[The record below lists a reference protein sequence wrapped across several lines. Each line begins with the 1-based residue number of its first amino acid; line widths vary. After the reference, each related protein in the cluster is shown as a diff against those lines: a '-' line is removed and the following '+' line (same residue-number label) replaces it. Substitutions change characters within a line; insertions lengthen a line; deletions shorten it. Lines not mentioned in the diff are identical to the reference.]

1 MDLVD
6 YEDLIAVAR
15 RRDSDGVDDDFARV
29 LELCISRRIDLLHVY
44 RSRSCNLAARI
55 ADAARLGRDA
65 LDAVESLGND
75 PRGRRFSNTARSGEQ
90 ICVVNP
96 SALQRVAEGLGDH
109 FLSDYLIE
117 RLRSEFSG
125 DDV

>member
-55 ADAARLGRDA
+55 ADSARLGSHA
-65 LDAVESLGND
+65 LRAVQGLGKD
-75 PRGRRFSNTARSGEQ
+75 PRSGCLSNPASAGEQ

-96 SALQRVAEGLGDH
+96 SALQRVAEGLGD
-109 FLSDYLIE
+109 
-117 RLRSEFSG
+117 
-125 DDV
+125 